1 MLSNQPTLG
10 DSLMDF
16 EQLRTFLEVARHKS
30 FSKAG
35 EKLSLTQPAIS
46 AQIRSLET
54 EVGAQLF
61 DRSGGKVTFTAAGR
75 VFEPFAEHCLECHQH
90 ILLAV
95 GEMQRTPRGE
105 IAISANESTCLY
117 VLPQVFAQ
125 FKQQYSRVGLNI
137 VRADRS
143 RTLEA
148 VLNRE
153 VDFGVV
159 ALPVKDVRLTVEW
172 LHKDELVL
180 IAAPAHALAKMPK
193 LRIEDI
199 VRHPLLLPKQG
210 RQREQIDL
218 LFSIRE
224 LRPNIGMELDS
235 SELLKRFVAAGMGI
249 GFTARSSV
257 AADEQAGTLKI
268 LPIDGVR
275 LQRELALVFRKDKS
289 LSRAAQAFLEIA
301 TGRPVLTSNS
311 TMPAKEAEKS
321 AAKTTASTAKSK

>member
-1 MLSNQPTLG
+1 
-10 DSLMDF
+10 MDF
-16 EQLRTFLEVARHKS
+16 DQLRTFLEVARHKS
-30 FSKAG
+30 FSRAG

-75 VFEPFAEHCLECHQH
+75 LFEPFAEHCLDCNQH
-90 ILLAV
+90 ILMAV

-105 IAISANESTCLY
+105 VSISANESTCLY
-117 VLPQVFAQ
+117 VLPQVFSQ
-125 FKQQYSRVGLNI
+125 FKQLYSRVGLNI
-137 VRADRS
+137 IRAERS

-148 VLNRE
+148 VLNRD

-159 ALPVKDVRLTVEW
+159 ALPVKDSRLNTEW
-172 LHKDELVL
+172 IHKDELVL
-180 IAAPAHALAKMPK
+180 VAAPGHALVRAGK
-193 LRIEDI
+193 LRIEDV

-224 LRPNIGMELDS
+224 LKPNIGMELDS

-249 GFTARSSV
+249 GFAPRSTV
-257 AADEQAGTLKI
+257 AADEEANVLKI
-268 LPIDGVR
+268 LPIEGVR
-275 LQRELALVFRKDKS
+275 LVRELALVFRKDKS
-289 LSRAAQAFLEIA
+289 LSRAAQSFIEIA
-301 TGRPVLTSNS
+301 TGRPRLTRNS
-311 TMPAKEAEKS
+311 TLPPKTVPLTAKR
-321 AAKTTASTAKSK
+321 AAKSR

>member
-1 MLSNQPTLG
+1 MLRNVRI
-10 DSLMDF
+10 MDF

-30 FSKAG
+30 FSRAG
-35 EKLSLTQPAIS
+35 ERLSLTQPAIS

-90 ILLAV
+90 IVLAV

-117 VLPQVFAQ
+117 VLPQVFSQ

-159 ALPVKDVRLTVEW
+159 ALPVKDTRLTAEW
-172 LHKDELVL
+172 IHKDELVL
-180 IAAPAHALAKMPK
+180 IAAPAHPLARGGK
-193 LRIEDI
+193 LRMEDV

-224 LRPNIGMELDS
+224 LKPNVGMEIDS

-249 GFTARSSV
+249 GFAPKSSV
-257 AADEQAGTLKI
+257 NADEQAGVLKI
-268 LPIDGVR
+268 LAIDGVR
-275 LQRELALVFRKDKS
+275 LQRELALIFRKDKS
-289 LSRAAQAFLEIA
+289 LSRAAHAFLEIA
-301 TGRPVLTSNS
+301 TGRPRLTRNS
-311 TMPAKEAEKS
+311 PVPVKALSPRATRTT
-321 AAKTTASTAKSK
+321 AKTK

>member
-1 MLSNQPTLG
+1 
-10 DSLMDF
+10 MDF

-30 FSKAG
+30 FSRAG

-95 GEMQRTPRGE
+95 GEMQRMPRGE
-105 IAISANESTCLY
+105 VSISANESTCLY
-117 VLPQVFAQ
+117 VLPQVFTQ

-137 VRADRS
+137 IRADRS

-148 VLNRE
+148 VQNRE
-153 VDFGVV
+153 VDFGVI
-159 ALPVKDVRLTVEW
+159 ALPVKDPRLTAEW
-172 LHKDELVL
+172 IHKDELVL
-180 IAAPAHALAKMPK
+180 AAAPGHALAKADR
-193 LRIEDI
+193 LRMEDI
-199 VRHPLLLPKQG
+199 ARYPILLPKQG

-224 LRPNIGMELDS
+224 LKPNIGMELDS

-249 GFTARSSV
+249 GFVPRSGLV
-257 AADEQAGTLKI
+257 ADEQGGTLKV
-268 LPIDGVR
+268 LPIEGVR

-301 TGRPVLTSNS
+301 TGRPRLTRNS
-311 TMPAKEAEKS
+311 TAAPKTLEKFPAKP
-321 AAKTTASTAKSK
+321 AAKTK

>member
-1 MLSNQPTLG
+1 
-10 DSLMDF
+10 MDF
-16 EQLRTFLEVARHKS
+16 EQLRTFLEVSRHKS
-30 FSKAG
+30 FSRAG

-46 AQIRSLET
+46 AQIRTLET

-90 ILLAV
+90 ILMAV

-105 IAISANESTCLY
+105 VSISANESTCLY
-117 VLPQVFAQ
+117 VLPQVFSQ
-125 FKQQYSRVGLNI
+125 FKRQYSRVGLNI

-159 ALPVKDVRLTVEW
+159 SLPVKDARLMAEW
-172 LHKDELVL
+172 IHKDELVL
-180 IAAPAHALAKMPK
+180 VSAPSHPLARAAK
-193 LRIEDI
+193 LSMED
-199 VRHPLLLPKQG
+199 VARHPLLLPKQG

-224 LRPNIGMELDS
+224 LKPTIAMELDS

-249 GFTARSSV
+249 GFAPKSTV
-257 AADEQAGTLKI
+257 AADEQAGILK
-268 LPIDGVR
+268 LLAIDGVR
-275 LQRELALVFRKDKS
+275 LVRELALVFRKDRS
-289 LSRAAQAFLEIA
+289 ISRAAQAFLEIA
-301 TGRPVLTSNS
+301 TGRPRLTRNS
-311 TMPAKEAEKS
+311 TAPAKLPSQSAAR
-321 AAKTTASTAKSK
+321 AAKTKTS

>member
-1 MLSNQPTLG
+1 
-10 DSLMDF
+10 MDF
-16 EQLRTFLEVARHKS
+16 DQLRTFLEVARHKS
-30 FSKAG
+30 FSRAG

-75 VFEPFAEHCLECHQH
+75 LFEPFAEHCLECHQH
-90 ILLAV
+90 ILMAV

-105 IAISANESTCLY
+105 VSISANESTCLY
-117 VLPQVFAQ
+117 VLPQVFTQ
-125 FKQQYSRVGLNI
+125 FKQLYSRVGLNI
-137 VRADRS
+137 IRADRS

-159 ALPVKDVRLTVEW
+159 SLPVKDSRLNTEW
-172 LHKDELVL
+172 IHKDELVL
-180 IAAPAHALAKMPK
+180 VAAPSHALARAGKVRM
-193 LRIEDI
+193 ED
-199 VRHPLLLPKQG
+199 VARHPLLLPKQG

-224 LRPNIGMELDS
+224 LKPNIGMELDS

-249 GFTARSSV
+249 GFAPKSTV
-257 AADEQAGTLKI
+257 AADEEAGLLKM
-268 LPIDGVR
+268 LPIEGVR
-275 LQRELALVFRKDKS
+275 LMRELALVFRKDKS
-289 LSRAAQAFLEIA
+289 LSRAAQSFIEIA
-301 TGRPVLTSNS
+301 TGKPRLTRNS
-311 TMPAKEAEKS
+311 TIPPKAATAIAKP
-321 AAKTTASTAKSK
+321 AAKKPVNLRSGHAVTES

>member
-1 MLSNQPTLG
+1 
-10 DSLMDF
+10 MDF

-30 FSKAG
+30 FSRAG

-75 VFEPFAEHCLECHQH
+75 LFEPFAEHCLECHQH

-95 GEMQRTPRGE
+95 GEMQRSPRGE
-105 IAISANESTCLY
+105 VSISANESTCLY
-117 VLPQVFAQ
+117 VLPQVFTQ

-137 VRADRS
+137 VRADRT

-153 VDFGVV
+153 VDFGVI
-159 ALPVKDVRLTVEW
+159 ALPVKDARITTEW
-172 LHKDELVL
+172 IHKDELVL
-180 IAAPAHALAKMPK
+180 VAAPSHALAAASK
-193 LRIEDI
+193 LRMDD
-199 VRHPLLLPKQG
+199 VARHPLLLPKQG

-224 LRPNIGMELDS
+224 LKPNIGMELDS

-249 GFTARSSV
+249 GFAPKSTI
-257 AADEQAGTLKI
+257 AADEAAGVLKI
-268 LPIDGVR
+268 LPIEGVR
-275 LQRELALVFRKDKS
+275 LVRELALVFRKDKS
-289 LSRAAQAFLEIA
+289 LSRAAQSFLEIA
-301 TGRPVLTSNS
+301 TGRPRLTRNS
-311 TMPAKEAEKS
+311 TAPARSPASVPAKTV
-321 AAKTTASTAKSK
+321 AKAR

>member
-1 MLSNQPTLG
+1 LVFPPEPLYSQNERI
-10 DSLMDF
+10 MDF
-16 EQLRTFLEVARHKS
+16 DQLRTFLEVARHKS
-30 FSKAG
+30 FSRAG

-75 VFEPFAEHCLECHQH
+75 VFEPFAEHCLDCHQH

-95 GEMQRTPRGE
+95 GEMQRSPRGE

-117 VLPQVFAQ
+117 VLPLVFSQ
-125 FKQQYSRVGLNI
+125 FKQQYSRVALNI
-137 VRADRS
+137 IRADRS
-143 RTLEA
+143 RTIEA

-159 ALPVKDVRLTVEW
+159 ALPIKDVRVTAEW
-172 LHKDELVL
+172 IHKDELVL
-180 IAAPAHALAKMPK
+180 VAAPSHPLARGNK
-193 LRIEDI
+193 LRMEE
-199 VRHPLLLPKQG
+199 VARHQLLLPKQG

-224 LRPNIGMELDS
+224 LKPNVGMELDS
-235 SELLKRFVAAGMGI
+235 SELLKRFVVAGMGI
-249 GFTARSSV
+249 GFAPRSSV
-257 AADEQAGTLKI
+257 ASDEQAGTLKI
-268 LPIDGVR
+268 LPIEGVR
-275 LQRELALVFRKDKS
+275 LLRELALVFRKDKS

-301 TGRPVLTSNS
+301 TGRPMLTRNS
-311 TMPAKEAEKS
+311 TGPAKAAVAPGKT
-321 AAKTTASTAKSK
+321 AAKSR